1 MRMLQSVTL
10 SYCCVQDQSGEM
22 SEAGGS
28 TAGEEESGK
37 KTGLLEAIR
46 LPLVSVFPRSK
57 LKSTKVTFPTCH
69 FISVCHKNRVLPTQG
84 CVPGRLIFSLLS
96 LFWKNTNTREI

>member
-1 MRMLQSVTL
+1 
-10 SYCCVQDQSGEM
+10 VQEQSGEV

-28 TAGEEESGK
+28 TSAEEEGGK

-57 LKSTKVTFPTCH
+57 LKNTKVTFSTA
-69 FISVCHKNRVLPTQG
+69 T
-84 CVPGRLIFSLLS
+84 
-96 LFWKNTNTREI
+96 

>member
-1 MRMLQSVTL
+1 VARIH
-10 SYCCVQDQSGEM
+10 CCAQDQGGEAS

-28 TAGEEESGK
+28 TAGEEEGGK

-57 LKSTKVTFPTCH
+57 LKSPKV
-69 FISVCHKNRVLPTQG
+69 R
-84 CVPGRLIFSLLS
+84 
-96 LFWKNTNTREI
+96 